1 MRKVSAISCSGE
13 GRRGLQGGCD
23 RGRKGGLFFH
33 SVKTSLCHMNKA
45 EEAELLPL
53 PSVLSAREPPH
64 QSSCALL
71 HPSVLTTRSLTR
83 RTPSEPNSRSPTS
96 REVLPSKRAAAQQAP
111 GLGGGQGPRLCRG
124 LQVFKNNKT
133 GPNPLPVGLE
143 QWLSALELKI

>member
-1 MRKVSAISCSGE
+1 MCSGE
-13 GRRGLQGGCD
+13 GRRGLQRGRD
-23 RGRKGGLFFH
+23 RGRKGELFFH
-33 SVKTSLCHMNKA
+33 SIKPSLCHMNKTRA
-45 EEAELLPL
+45 EVPPL

-64 QSSCALL
+64 RASCAPL

-83 RTPSEPNSRSPTS
+83 RTPSETNSRSPTS
-96 REVLPSKRAAAQQAP
+96 HEVLPSKRAAAQQAP
-111 GLGGGQGPRLCRG
+111 GLAGGQGPRLRRG